1 MAPLITT
8 RHDDYIELSNTINED
23 DEPPDI
29 RLQQNQQEQHQLQ
42 LYPMRHKHS
51 NSLHRDSME
60 ALLEEA
66 NQLTPAEDTIT
77 KLTIVKTSPK
87 HLVFQSLPS
96 LIVSLIGLIVAGV
109 LMDEY
114 QHWDVFL
121 RTPEL
126 FILLPILLNL
136 KGNLEMILASRFS
149 TSANMG
155 DLDYGPV
162 RRSLVIG
169 NLALLQVQALIAGAV
184 AGLASFALGLMTRP
198 DSTSSYHEC
207 VYMTSSSMVSAS
219 FSSAI
224 LGVFMCALILIC
236 RRFNVNPDN
245 IACPLASATGDIVT
259 LILLAGC
266 AVVLQGQMDS
276 LLSTFVFLVMLTSVP
291 LFGLI
296 VWKNKHAKDL
306 LFVGWTPIV
315 CAMVI
320 SSLAGV
326 VLEQYVEKYKGV
338 ALLTPVLIGVA
349 GNLGSIYAS
358 RISTSLHQDTYENY
372 ASVEWVLFLMNFP
385 VQCVFLLIIW
395 GFDMGQ
401 LDYNFWFFL
410 TYILVSLICTF
421 ICLKIGKWMTLGFWK
436 MGYDPDNYV
445 IPYLTAM
452 IDVFG
457 TVLLVTT
464 FSLLTSSGANDMTSP
479 GNAQIANIG

>member
-1 MAPLITT
+1 MAPLVSTKN
-8 RHDDYIELSNTINED
+8 DYIELSSTLNED
-23 DEPPDI
+23 DEPPDM
-29 RLQQNQQEQHQLQ
+29 RQQEQQQLA
-42 LYPMRHKHS
+42 YPMGHKRS
-51 NSLHRDSME
+51 ASIHRNSME

-66 NQLTPAEDTIT
+66 NDLTPQDDDLA
-77 KLTIVKTSPK
+77 KTSVTTTRPK
-87 HLVFQSLPS
+87 HLIFQSLPS
-96 LIVSLIGLIVAGV
+96 LIVSLVGLIVAGV

-121 RTPEL
+121 KTPEL

-169 NLALLQVQALIAGAV
+169 NLALLQVQALVAGAM
-184 AGLASFALGLMTRP
+184 AGLASFALGLITRP
-198 DSTSSYHEC
+198 DSISSYYES
-207 VYMTSSSMVSAS
+207 VYMTCSSMVSAS

-236 RRFNVNPDN
+236 RHFQVNPDN

-266 AVVLQGQMDS
+266 AVVLQNHMES
-276 LLSTFVFLVMLTSVP
+276 LLSTFVFLVMLSLVP
-291 LFGLI
+291 LFGFV
-296 VWKNKHAKDL
+296 VWKNKHLKDL

-358 RISTSLHQDTYENY
+358 RISTCLHQDTHENY
-372 ASVEWVLFLMNFP
+372 TSVERVLFLMNIP
-385 VQCVFLLIIW
+385 VQFVFLVIIW

-401 LDYNFWFFL
+401 LDYNFWFFF

-421 ICLKIGKWMTLGFWK
+421 ICLKIGKWMTIGFWK

-445 IPYLTAM
+445 IPYLTAS
-452 IDVFG
+452 IDVLG
-457 TVLLVTT
+457 TVLLVIT
-464 FSLLTSSGANDMTSP
+464 FSLLTSSGANDMSAP
-479 GNAQIANIG
+479 GNMQTSSLDNASR

>member
-1 MAPLITT
+1 M
-8 RHDDYIELSNTINED
+8 DLSNFFDLFWYGLNVYAYLVLWKKRIQ
-23 DEPPDI
+23 P
-29 RLQQNQQEQHQLQ
+29 
-42 LYPMRHKHS
+42 YFV
-51 NSLHRDSME
+51 
-60 ALLEEA
+60 LL
-66 NQLTPAEDTIT
+66 T
-77 KLTIVKTSPK
+77 
-87 HLVFQSLPS
+87 QSLPS
-96 LIVSLIGLIVAGV
+96 LIVSLIGLVVAGV

-169 NLALLQVQALIAGAV
+169 NLALLQVQALLAGAV
-184 AGLASFALGLMTRP
+184 AGFASFALGLITRP
-198 DSTSSYHEC
+198 NSVISYYEC
-207 VYMTSSSMVSAS
+207 IYMTSSSMVSAS
-219 FSSAI
+219 FSSAV

-236 RRFNVNPDN
+236 RRFHVNPDN

-266 AVVLQGQMDS
+266 AVVLQGHMDS
-276 LLSTFVFLVMLTSVP
+276 LLSTFVFLAMFAMVP
-291 LFGLI
+291 LFGYI
-296 VWKNKHAKDL
+296 VWTNKHLKDL

-320 SSLAGV
+320 SSFAGV

-358 RISTSLHQDTYENY
+358 RISTCLHQDTHENY
-372 ASVEWVLFLMNFP
+372 AAVEWVLFLMNIP
-385 VQCVFLLIIW
+385 VQIVFLIIIW

-410 TYILVSLICTF
+410 TYLVVSLIC
-421 ICLKIGKWMTLGFWK
+421 IGKWMTLGFWK
-436 MGYDPDNYV
+436 MGYDPDNYT
-445 IPYLTAM
+445 IPYLTAT
-452 IDVFG
+452 IDVLG
-457 TVLLVTT
+457 TVLLVIT
-464 FSLLTSSGANDMTSP
+464 FSLLTSSGANNMSNPGTNMTEP
-479 GNAQIANIG
+479 